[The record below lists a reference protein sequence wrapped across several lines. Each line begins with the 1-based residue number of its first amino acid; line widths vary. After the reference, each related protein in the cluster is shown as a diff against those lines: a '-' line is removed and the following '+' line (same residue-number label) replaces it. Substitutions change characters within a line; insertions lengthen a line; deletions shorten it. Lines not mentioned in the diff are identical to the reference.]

1 MSSVEFIDNSVQVKS
16 AIEAAAIKWLH
27 EAAGEIQAQAMRNT
41 REDTGKTKQS
51 WEYRVDT
58 AEKKAVVG
66 SNAEN
71 AIWEEFG
78 TGQYALKGDGRKG
91 GWYVPEEKLTQKAK
105 SRMKKVIGKNGKVF
119 YFTRGKRPTR
129 AFFKAYTMNKSKL
142 KKSFENIMRGL

>member
-27 EAAGEIQAQAMRNT
+27 EAAGEIQAQTMRNT

-78 TGQYALKGDGRKG
+78 TGQYAIKGNGRKTP
-91 GWYVPEEKLTQKAK
+91 WKYQD
-105 SRMKKVIGKNGKVF
+105 RNGNWHT
-119 YFTRGKRPTR
+119 TRGKKPTR

-142 KKSFENIMRGL
+142 KKSFESAMRGL

>member
-41 REDTGKTKQS
+41 RVDTGKTKQS

-78 TGQYALKGDGRKG
+78 TGQYAIKGNGRKTP
-91 GWYVPEEKLTQKAK
+91 WRYQD
-105 SRMKKVIGKNGKVF
+105 RNGNWHT
-119 YFTRGKRPTR
+119 TRGKKPTR

-142 KKSFENIMRGL
+142 KKSFESAMRGL

>member
-27 EAAGEIQAQAMRNT
+27 EAAGEIQAQVIRNT

-78 TGQYALKGDGRKG
+78 TGQYAIKGNGRKTP
-91 GWYVPEEKLTQKAK
+91 WRYQD
-105 SRMKKVIGKNGKVF
+105 RNGNWHT
-119 YFTRGKRPTR
+119 TRGKKPTR

-142 KKSFENIMRGL
+142 KKSFESAMRGL

>member
-27 EAAGEIQAQAMRNT
+27 EAAGEIQAQAIRNT

-58 AEKKAVVG
+58 AEKIAVVG

-78 TGQYALKGDGRKG
+78 TGQYAIKGNGRKTP
-91 GWYVPEEKLTQKAK
+91 WKYQD
-105 SRMKKVIGKNGKVF
+105 RNGNWHT
-119 YFTRGKRPTR
+119 TRGKKPTR

-142 KKSFENIMRGL
+142 KKSFESAMRGL

>member
-1 MSSVEFIDNSVQVKS
+1 MSSVEFIDNSVQVKD

-27 EAAGEIQAQAMRNT
+27 EAAGEIQAQTMRNT
-41 REDTGKTKQS
+41 RVDTGKTKQS

-58 AEKKAVVG
+58 AAKKAIIG

-78 TGQYALKGDGRKG
+78 TGQYAIKGNGRKTP
-91 GWYVPEEKLTQKAK
+91 WHYQD
-105 SRMKKVIGKNGKVF
+105 RNGNWHT
-119 YFTRGKRPTR
+119 TRGKKPTR

-142 KKSFENIMRGL
+142 KKSFENGMRGLK